1 MKFSDYSLNLDF
13 SCQLIVA
20 MRVMRKRCTTE
31 KRYSSECH
39 SSANRSMQSHVNAL
53 NESSWPEHQAQSTH
67 DNLGGPILEYWVCV
81 WCLQDNKHQTQMK

>member
-31 KRYSSECH
+31 KR
-39 SSANRSMQSHVNAL
+39 
-53 NESSWPEHQAQSTH
+53 
-67 DNLGGPILEYWVCV
+67 
-81 WCLQDNKHQTQMK
+81 